1 MRFTLTVKKASKIA
15 SKLTLNTRKISR
27 HKKKEIEINA
37 RTCEAKRQKIDRPSH
52 FQRPGL
58 GAEISDAPAW
68 ALKLSACQKFSFQK
82 CSSFYPHTTEK

>member
-1 MRFTLTVKKASKIA
+1 MRLTLTVKKSLRNSLKIDFKYEQKIKAQKRNKCKNMWSKASK
-15 SKLTLNTRKISR
+15 TT
-27 HKKKEIEINA
+27 A
-37 RTCEAKRQKIDRPSH
+37 RNH